1 MDNLT
6 KKLLA
11 NISTENDFI
20 FVKKTDELNNNNN
33 NNEEDS
39 LNLIFNNQDI
49 EFNEKN
55 NTNILTDSMLQE
67 INNMN
72 CQHDCKK

>member
-11 NISTENDFI
+11 NISTNNDFI
-20 FVKKTDELNNNNN
+20 FLKKSDELNNNN
-33 NNEEDS
+33 EDS

-49 EFNEKN
+49 EFSEKN
-55 NTNILTDSMLQE
+55 NTNILTESMLQE

-72 CQHDCKK
+72 FQHDCKKNFKN